1 MHEHVVRP
9 IAGPRLASTTTL
21 LLAVFLVLWSSGSV
35 ATAIGLAYIDPW
47 MFLFLRNVGTAS
59 VAWCVW
65 LIRRDA
71 FPRRAP
77 QWRRVLTAGLLLQ
90 FAYQAT
96 FFLAIE
102 AGIAPGL
109 LALIVATQPL
119 LTAAITGE
127 RGRLVWVGI
136 ALGLVGLVIACL
148 PEMVGA
154 HSTPG
159 GIVASCAAL
168 MALTCATLVQSRN
181 SGVGHWANLALQSTA
196 AMPVIAVILSTVRP
210 PRPPSDPAA
219 LAPVAWMIL
228 VVGIMATS
236 LLYHLV
242 RTVNVVVV
250 TFVQFLVPAVTA
262 IMDFIVRNHYLPPAT
277 LIGMTVTIAALAL
290 MQYGRTR
297 KRRP

>member
-1 MHEHVVRP
+1 M
-9 IAGPRLASTTTL
+9 
-21 LLAVFLVLWSSGSV
+21 
-35 ATAIGLAYIDPW
+35 
-47 MFLFLRNVGTAS
+47 
-59 VAWCVW
+59 
-65 LIRRDA
+65 
-71 FPRRAP
+71 
-77 QWRRVLTAGLLLQ
+77 
-90 FAYQAT
+90 
-96 FFLAIE
+96 
-102 AGIAPGL
+102 
-109 LALIVATQPL
+109 
-119 LTAAITGE
+119 
-127 RGRLVWVGI
+127 WVGI

-242 RTVNVVVV
+242 RTVNVVGSPPCSSSYPLSLRSWTSSCAII
-250 TFVQFLVPAVTA
+250 TFP
-262 IMDFIVRNHYLPPAT
+262 RPPSSE
-277 LIGMTVTIAALAL
+277 
-290 MQYGRTR
+290 
-297 KRRP
+297 

>member
-1 MHEHVVRP
+1 
-9 IAGPRLASTTTL
+9 
-21 LLAVFLVLWSSGSV
+21 
-35 ATAIGLAYIDPW
+35 

-102 AGIAPGL
+102 AEIAPGL

-136 ALGLVGLVIACL
+136 ALA
-148 PEMVGA
+148 
-154 HSTPG
+154 
-159 GIVASCAAL
+159 
-168 MALTCATLVQSRN
+168 
-181 SGVGHWANLALQSTA
+181 
-196 AMPVIAVILSTVRP
+196 
-210 PRPPSDPAA
+210 
-219 LAPVAWMIL
+219 
-228 VVGIMATS
+228 
-236 LLYHLV
+236 
-242 RTVNVVVV
+242 
-250 TFVQFLVPAVTA
+250 
-262 IMDFIVRNHYLPPAT
+262 
-277 LIGMTVTIAALAL
+277 
-290 MQYGRTR
+290 
-297 KRRP
+297 